1 MAIRGFSNFDGMFRQ
16 RMAKATPVEV
26 LQVKK
31 KNQGLSQQEIA
42 DYRRVFNRFDKD
54 NGGSIDADE
63 LGNLVRVLGFVS
75 TKLNSVL
82 HI

>member
-1 MAIRGFSNFDGMFRQ
+1 
-16 RMAKATPVEV
+16 MAKATPVEV

>member
-1 MAIRGFSNFDGMFRQ
+1 MALRGFSNFEAMFRQ

>member
-1 MAIRGFSNFDGMFRQ
+1 MSLRVFTNFEAMFRQ